1 MEDARAKKRM
11 PKKEIR
17 DNLISGLDEVESG
30 YTMVGRD
37 YPPQAGDKVLIIT
50 SENGA
55 VMGTV
60 TKQDINGTT
69 IEYAHR
75 PNGGAANKIHV
86 TCSTQFVR
94 VWRKKA
100 RPN

>member
-1 MEDARAKKRM
+1 MEDTRAKKRM

-17 DNLISGLDEVESG
+17 DNLIRGLEEVESG

-37 YPPQAGDKVLIIT
+37 YPPQVGDKVLIVT

-60 TKQDINGTT
+60 TKKDISGTT

-75 PNGGAANKIHV
+75 PNGSVSHKIHV

-94 VWRKKA
+94 VWRSK
-100 RPN
+100 